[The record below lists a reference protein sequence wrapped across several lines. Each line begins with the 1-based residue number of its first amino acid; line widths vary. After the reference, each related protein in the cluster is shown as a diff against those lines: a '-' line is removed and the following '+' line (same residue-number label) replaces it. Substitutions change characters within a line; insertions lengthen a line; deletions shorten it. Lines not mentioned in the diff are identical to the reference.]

1 MQFIDTHIHL
11 QDFKSNCATD
21 IVGAARRAGVAGM
34 VCVSSYPEDWERAA
48 ALALSFPG
56 YVVPA
61 FGLHPWYLEKAETL
75 LSEYLQRFPQAL
87 LGECGLDRLKN
98 SAYEPQ
104 AEVFACQIELAVKYG
119 RPLIVHAVR
128 ADAWLEGFW
137 AKLPPKF
144 VFHSFS
150 GSREQLNKIMSR
162 GGYVG
167 FNYSVLRSR
176 HRENVLKS
184 VPAERMLLETDG
196 PYQGPL
202 RGEEVASS
210 ALPELTRRIAAVRGC
225 APEML
230 AGQVY
235 RSLWALENRRFL
247 RTEVLLG
254 HEGMERLRG
263 ARVMVVGLGAVG
275 GYALEALARAGVGH
289 LTLVDFD
296 VFDESNINRQILA
309 LSSTVGRK
317 KTEVARE
324 RVLDINPDCDVKIIE
339 TFVNADTLPQ
349 LLAEPVDYVVDAID
363 ALNPKCCLMEMLY
376 RNGIPFISSMGAAL
390 KTDVSR
396 IGLRRLSRTENCS
409 LARFVRKRLKRR
421 GVDIGK
427 IVCVSSDEQVKLP
440 ATALFDDNEND
451 ANPVVSGGRNGR
463 KRLTMGSLP
472 TVTAVFGLTIA
483 GEIIKN
489 ISRRAD
495 SER

>member
-1 MQFIDTHIHL
+1 M
-11 QDFKSNCATD
+11 
-21 IVGAARRAGVAGM
+21 
-34 VCVSSYPEDWERAA
+34 
-48 ALALSFPG
+48 
-56 YVVPA
+56 
-61 FGLHPWYLEKAETL
+61 
-75 LSEYLQRFPQAL
+75 
-87 LGECGLDRLKN
+87 
-98 SAYEPQ
+98 
-104 AEVFACQIELAVKYG
+104 
-119 RPLIVHAVR
+119 
-128 ADAWLEGFW
+128 
-137 AKLPPKF
+137 
-144 VFHSFS
+144 
-150 GSREQLNKIMSR
+150 
-162 GGYVG
+162 
-167 FNYSVLRSR
+167 
-176 HRENVLKS
+176 
-184 VPAERMLLETDG
+184 
-196 PYQGPL
+196 
-202 RGEEVASS
+202 
-210 ALPELTRRIAAVRGC
+210 
-225 APEML
+225 
-230 AGQVY
+230 
-235 RSLWALENRRFL
+235 ENRRFL
-247 RTEVLLG
+247 RTEALLG

-363 ALNPKCCLMEMLY
+363 ALNPKCCLMETLY

-427 IVCVSSDEQVKLP
+427 IVSVSSDEQVKLP